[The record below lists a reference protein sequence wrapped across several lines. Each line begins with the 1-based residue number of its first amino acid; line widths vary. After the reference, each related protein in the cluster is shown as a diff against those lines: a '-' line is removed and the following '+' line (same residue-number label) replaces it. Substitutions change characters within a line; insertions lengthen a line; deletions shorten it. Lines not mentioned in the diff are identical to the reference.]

1 MQIDY
6 TLDKDKFTK
15 VYKELK
21 MDSDDSIMDNYKLLD
36 KYDVTKD
43 GTLKDI
49 MFAINNNIPFRITSI
64 EEIKKI
70 EDMYSHYE
78 NPNRLTKDEIIDCI
92 KEIDRVSLDLRVNGS
107 FIKEVNLLKTPNNI
121 AVFMLIRGY
130 DGENIAIVKPAG
142 KLSEIVELAQHEY
155 NKAQKQTGIDI
166 HHHNSKPY
174 GFFGTIKHWFL

>member
-15 VYKELK
+15 VYNKLK
-21 MDSDDSIMDNYKLLD
+21 LDNDGTIMDNYKLLD

-49 MFAINNNIPFRITSI
+49 MFAIDNNISFHITNI
-64 EEIKKI
+64 EEIKKV

-92 KEIDRVSLDLRVNGS
+92 KEIDRVSLDLMVNGS
-107 FIKEVNLLKTPNNI
+107 FIKEVNILKTPNGI
-121 AVFMLIRGY
+121 DVFMLTNVY
-130 DGENIAIVKPAG
+130 GENIAILKPAG
-142 KLSEIVELAQHEY
+142 KLSEVVELAQLEY
-155 NKAQKQTGIDI
+155 NKAQKQAIM
-166 HHHNSKPY
+166 HHNPKPC
-174 GFFGTIKHWFL
+174 GFFSVIKHWFS